1 MRLAFDR
8 RRSFLYAGS
17 MNANLHLHS
26 RFSDGTDWPVDIVRR
41 ALGHGLHS
49 LALTDHDTL
58 GGQGEFLAACQRFG
72 VGATEGVEIDC
83 VCPDLG
89 YRSELLAYFPQHR
102 YDGTAKLLSDVRDK
116 RLAYLRMA
124 IGGAKRQFPQAD
136 LSFEGLLKRK
146 TSGRPEVS
154 VEQLSFNKVDLFSYL
169 LDLHLIPSDTSYR
182 AFKKAYLDSKL
193 LVEST
198 YGKPSCEEVL
208 RVVHADGGLVVL
220 PHGGHEFNDDAKQL
234 VKEAKRLKTLLDY
247 FQNLGLDGLELY
259 WYRNSQTK
267 GINKIFR
274 SEAKARG
281 LFITYGSDCHGPG
294 SGKETLGL
302 FSGNFKG
309 WPEGLSVPGA
319 AVPKGPS

>member
-1 MRLAFDR
+1 
-8 RRSFLYAGS
+8 
-17 MNANLHLHS
+17 MNANMHLHS
-26 RFSDGTDWPVDIVRR
+26 RFSDGKDWPVDIVRR
-41 ALGHGLHS
+41 ALDHRLRY
-49 LALTDHDTL
+49 LVLTDHDTL
-58 GGQGEFLAACQRFG
+58 GGQAEFMAACQRFG

-83 VCPDLG
+83 VCPELD
-89 YRSELLAYFPQHR
+89 YRSELLAYFPRHR
-102 YDGTAKLLSDVRDK
+102 YDGTAKLLAEVRDK

-124 IGGAKRQFPQAD
+124 IEGAKRQFPRAD
-136 LSFEGLLKRK
+136 LSFEALLGRK

-169 LDLHLIPSDTSYR
+169 FDLALLPSDTSYR

-198 YGKPSCEEVL
+198 YRKPSCEEVI

-220 PHGGHEFNDDAKQL
+220 PHGGHEFNDDGKLL
-234 VKEAKRLKTLLDY
+234 VKEAKRRKALLDY
-247 FQNLGLDGLELY
+247 FQSQGLDGIELY

-274 SEAKARG
+274 SEAKSRG

-309 WPEGLSVPGA
+309 WPEA
-319 AVPKGPS
+319 